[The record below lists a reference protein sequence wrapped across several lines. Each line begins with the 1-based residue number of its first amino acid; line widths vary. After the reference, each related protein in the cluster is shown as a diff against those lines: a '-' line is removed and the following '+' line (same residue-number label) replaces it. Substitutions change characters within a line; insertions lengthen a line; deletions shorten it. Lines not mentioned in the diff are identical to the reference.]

1 VVVPVVGGDEID
13 VAVLGGEPARGL
25 HRLAGLLER
34 GLFPRSG
41 LPVRVDLLEHRAVG
55 GHQPLGDLLVLVFER
70 LQFLACAFGQ
80 RAHPAAEHLR
90 GVIAGPGLRGEHQRG
105 HQRDPLGGAVVAHH
119 RGVGGGSL
127 AGEIG
132 DLRRGHLLPPRP
144 RVPEALDPAL
154 ALQLLAEL
162 RPRRSPRGPG
172 ELVELALAPGPG
184 DQQALQT
191 REPGLAEP
199 ARHQREDLLIDPRP
213 DRRGHVIERTE
224 GRQLIAALHQPLQG
238 DVDQIGRVVLP
249 PGGLLDRLGSDLA
262 GARRVVDDLAARPDQ
277 VTVPLSRTRR
287 GIHRAGSL
295 RQPQVAADVPY
306 HLRRHLVQ
314 RREVAQPAERL
325 QLDDQAQQMLI
336 RARVLPRP
344 GDLLRGR
351 GVEHVQLPGGH
362 EPPEAR
368 VGRPLHRRH
377 EPTRP
382 VPATP
387 R

>member
-1 VVVPVVGGDEID
+1 M
-13 VAVLGGEPARGL
+13 
-25 HRLAGLLER
+25 LL
-34 GLFPRSG
+34 L
-41 LPVRVDLLEHRAVG
+41 
-55 GHQPLGDLLVLVFER
+55 ER
-70 LQFLACAFGQ
+70 LQFLAGALGQ
-80 RAHPAAEHLR
+80 RGHPAAEHLR
-90 GVIAGPGLRGEHQRG
+90 GVVAGPGLRGEHQRG
-105 HQRDPLGGAVVAHH
+105 HQRDPLGRAVVAHH
-119 RGVGGGSL
+119 RGVGGGRLTS
-127 AGEIG
+127 EIG
-132 DLRRGHLLPPRP
+132 DLRRGHPLPPRP
-144 RVPEALDPAL
+144 RVPEVLDPAL

-162 RPRRSPRGPG
+162 RPRRAPRGPG

-184 DQQALQT
+184 DQQALQP
-191 REPGLAEP
+191 RGPGLAQP
-199 ARHQREDLLIDPRP
+199 VRHHREDLLIDPRP
-213 DRRGHVIERTE
+213 DRGGHVVEHAE
-224 GRQLIAALHQPLQG
+224 SRQLIAALHQPLQG

-249 PGGLLDRLGSDLA
+249 PGGLLDRLGGDLA
-262 GARRVVDDLAARPDQ
+262 GARRVVDDLAALPDQ
-277 VTVPLSRTRR
+277 VAVPLSRTRR

-295 RQPQVAADVPY
+295 RQLQAAADMPR
-306 HLRRHLVQ
+306 HLRRHLQ

-351 GVEHVQLPGGH
+351 GVEHVQLTSGH

-382 VPATP
+382 IPATP